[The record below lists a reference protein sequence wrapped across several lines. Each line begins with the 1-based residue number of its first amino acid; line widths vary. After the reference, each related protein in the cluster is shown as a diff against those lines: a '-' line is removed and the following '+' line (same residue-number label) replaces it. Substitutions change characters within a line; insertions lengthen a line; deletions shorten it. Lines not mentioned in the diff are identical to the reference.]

1 MTGNL
6 VTATYNLLS
15 TTTSQLNR
23 LQPAQPTSSSMAAC
37 ATCPAPCP
45 ATCPVYPPGVLQTVT
60 IPDPTS
66 LDGFGDLEITL
77 IPSTRVTDINHF
89 SEEGIAAFK
98 EMLYEIDEEYRRD
111 LLTKMDS
118 ITTQLESIRI
128 RDELIWQDNA
138 TAIRAGRQPSL
149 WFTLGCEYGLPAP
162 WVIRDAL
169 DDAEEDADYE
179 EWINS
184 KQYVKSLQE
193 YNRHKLLAWEKLPS
207 EGERRN
213 ITLWNKKTDLT
224 HPKWSGEFCLDTLFP
239 SESGCDLFS
248 TLMKERYRVEV
259 YVHTLNWGQGGSY
272 YAFGST
278 PYGDVYIP
286 QKITEYL
293 KDACGLYEMDIALQD
308 VEGAPG
314 KKPNSF
320 RWTCVYLH
328 NKGFAL
334 E

>member
-1 MTGNL
+1 
-6 VTATYNLLS
+6 
-15 TTTSQLNR
+15 
-23 LQPAQPTSSSMAAC
+23 MAAC
-37 ATCPAPCP
+37 ATCP

-98 EMLYEIDEEYRRD
+98 EMLYEIDEENRKTCA
-111 LLTKMDS
+111 LKMAAIQAHIDRFDRFAN
-118 ITTQLESIRI
+118 ESWDFNSGPAQKFPWLWVNQEGGYDRSDCGWISYMDVPHF
-128 RDELIWQDNA
+128 RDEY
-138 TAIRAGRQPSL
+138 TAYVDSEIAEVL
-149 WFTLGCEYGLPAP
+149 EK
-162 WVIRDAL
+162 
-169 DDAEEDADYE
+169 AEEDADYE

-193 YNRHKLLAWEKLPS
+193 YNRHKLLAWKKIPS
-207 EGERRN
+207 ERGRRN

-239 SESGCDLFS
+239 NESGCDLFC

-293 KDACGLYEMDIALQD
+293 KDNCGIYEMDIALQD

-320 RWTCVYLH
+320 PWTCVYLH
-328 NKGFAL
+328 NKGFSL

>member
-1 MTGNL
+1 M
-6 VTATYNLLS
+6 
-15 TTTSQLNR
+15 
-23 LQPAQPTSSSMAAC
+23 
-37 ATCPAPCP
+37 ATCSTCP
-45 ATCPVYPPGVLQTVT
+45 ATCPVYPPGVLQTFT
-60 IPDPTS
+60 LEDPVYWGNHS
-66 LDGFGDLEITL
+66 EVEITL
-77 IPSTRVTDINHF
+77 LPSSTFAPSLSNGEAVF
-89 SEEGIAAFK
+89 SGEDVAIISELMEAAEQENDK
-98 EMLYEIDEEYRRD
+98 IIDE
-111 LLTKMDS
+111 KMTAIQAHIDRFDEMANS
-118 ITTQLESIRI
+118 SWDFNSGPAQKITWLWVNQEGPYDCSDCGWISYIDVPRF
-128 RDELIWQDNA
+128 RDEYVAYVDYEVAEIL
-138 TAIRAGRQPSL
+138 
-149 WFTLGCEYGLPAP
+149 EK
-162 WVIRDAL
+162 
-169 DDAEEDADYE
+169 AEEDADYE
-179 EWINS
+179 AWINS
-184 KQYVKSLQE
+184 KQYTKSLQE
-193 YNRHKLLAWEKLPS
+193 YNRHKLLAWKKIPS
-207 EGERRN
+207 ERGRRN
-213 ITLWNKKTDLT
+213 ITMWNKKTDLT

-239 SESGCDLFS
+239 NESECDLFC

-328 NKGFAL
+328 NNGFAL

>member
-1 MTGNL
+1 
-6 VTATYNLLS
+6 
-15 TTTSQLNR
+15 
-23 LQPAQPTSSSMAAC
+23 MAAC
-37 ATCPAPCP
+37 S
-45 ATCPVYPPGVLQTVT
+45 TCPVYPPGVLQTFT

-66 LDGFGDLEITL
+66 LDGFGELEITL
-77 IPSTRVTDINHF
+77 IPSRGVTDINHI
-89 SEEGIAAFK
+89 SAEGINAFK
-98 EMLYEIDEEYRRD
+98 EMLYEIDEVYRCG
-111 LLTKMDS
+111 LLSEMDS

-128 RDELIWQDNA
+128 RSELIWQDNGGA
-138 TAIRAGRQPSL
+138 GWGGRQPSL

-162 WVIRDAL
+162 WNIRNAL
-169 DDAEEDADYE
+169 DDAAEDAEYE
-179 EWINS
+179 KWINS
-184 KQYVKSLQE
+184 KQYVKSLEE
-193 YNRHKLLAWEKLPS
+193 YNRHKLLAWDKESP
-207 EGERRN
+207 GE
-213 ITLWNKKTDLT
+213 
-224 HPKWSGEFCLDTLFP
+224 HPKWSGQYKELQQWGSLSDT
-239 SESGCDLFS
+239 DLLN
-248 TLMKERYRVEV
+248 TYIKERYRVEV

-293 KDACGLYEMDIALQD
+293 KDFCGLYEMDIALQD
-308 VEGAPG
+308 VEGPPG

>member
-1 MTGNL
+1 
-6 VTATYNLLS
+6 
-15 TTTSQLNR
+15 
-23 LQPAQPTSSSMAAC
+23 MAARS
-37 ATCPAPCP
+37 
-45 ATCPVYPPGVLQTVT
+45 TCPVYPPGVLQNIT

-66 LDGFGDLEITL
+66 LDGLGDLEITL
-77 IPSTRVTDINHF
+77 IPSKGVTDINHF
-89 SEEGIAAFK
+89 SEEGIQNFK
-98 EMLYEIDEEYRRD
+98 EMLYEIDEEYRRT
-111 LLTKMDS
+111 LLSEMDS

-138 TAIRAGRQPSL
+138 IAIRAGRQPSL
-149 WFTLGCEYGLPAP
+149 WFTLDCDYGLPAP
-162 WVIRDAL
+162 WDIRDAL

-184 KQYVKSLQE
+184 KQYVKSLEE
-193 YNRHKLLAWEKLPS
+193 YNRHKLLAWDKES
-207 EGERRN
+207 QGE
-213 ITLWNKKTDLT
+213 
-224 HPKWSGEFCLDTLFP
+224 HPKWSGEYKDLRQWGSLSDT
-239 SESGCDLFS
+239 DLYNS
-248 TLMKERYRVEV
+248 YIKERYRVEV
-259 YVHTLNWGQGGSY
+259 NVHTLNWGQGGSY

-293 KDACGLYEMDIALQD
+293 KDFCGIYEMDIALQD
-308 VEGAPG
+308 VEGPPG

>member
-1 MTGNL
+1 
-6 VTATYNLLS
+6 
-15 TTTSQLNR
+15 
-23 LQPAQPTSSSMAAC
+23 MAAC
-37 ATCPAPCP
+37 ATCP

-77 IPSTRVTDINHF
+77 IPSSGVTDINHF

-98 EMLYEIDEEYRRD
+98 EMLYEIDEEYRRE

-138 TAIRAGRQPSL
+138 GAIRAGRQPSL
-149 WFTLGCEYGLPAP
+149 WFEIGCEYGLPTP
-162 WVIRDAL
+162 WAIREAL

-193 YNRHKLLAWEKLPS
+193 YNRHKLLAWDKES
-207 EGERRN
+207 HGR
-213 ITLWNKKTDLT
+213 
-224 HPKWSGEFCLDTLFP
+224 HPKWVGHATGLELRQWGSLSDT
-239 SESGCDLFS
+239 DLLNS
-248 TLMKERYRVEV
+248 YIKERYRVEV

>member
-1 MTGNL
+1 
-6 VTATYNLLS
+6 
-15 TTTSQLNR
+15 
-23 LQPAQPTSSSMAAC
+23 MAAC
-37 ATCPAPCP
+37 ATRTTSPC
-45 ATCPVYPPGVLQTVT
+45 YPPGVLQTVT

-77 IPSTRVTDINHF
+77 IPSQQVTDINHF
-89 SEEGIAAFK
+89 SVEGINAFK
-98 EMLYEIDEEYRRD
+98 EMLYEIDEEYRRG
-111 LLTKMDS
+111 LLSEMDS
-118 ITTQLESIRI
+118 ITTQLECIRI
-128 RDELIWQDNA
+128 RGELIWQDNGGA
-138 TAIRAGRQPSL
+138 GWGGRQPSL

-162 WVIRDAL
+162 WDIRDSL
-169 DDAEEDADYE
+169 DDSEEDADYE

-184 KQYVKSLQE
+184 KQYVKSLEE
-193 YNRHKLLAWEKLPS
+193 YNRHKLLAWEK
-207 EGERRN
+207 ETGR
-213 ITLWNKKTDLT
+213 K
-224 HPKWSGEFCLDTLFP
+224 HPKWVGHATGLELQHCGGLSDTELLNFYI
-239 SESGCDLFS
+239 
-248 TLMKERYRVEV
+248 KERYRVEV
-259 YVHTLNWGQGGSY
+259 NVHTLNWGHGGSY

-293 KDACGLYEMDIALQD
+293 KDNCGIYEMDIALQD

-328 NKGFAL
+328 NKGFSL